1 MDDTTL
7 HETVGKLTYAKFG
20 HLADELTQAIKAH
33 RHTYALVVALK
44 AGKVSLEQVTIIDGG
59 WEVTPRTDDG

>member
-7 HETVGKLTYAKFG
+7 HETVGRLTYAKFG
-20 HLADELTQAIKAH
+20 HLADELTRSIKAH

-44 AGKVSLEQVTIIDGG
+44 QGRVNLDEVTIIDGG
-59 WEVTPRTDDG
+59 WEVERG